1 MEALELHFRL
11 SASILKLLQAAES
24 NLDHDLLF
32 NLLVEAATGP
42 FAKGEEKSMPSLPR
56 SNEKEKP
63 PTMMEEEF
71 NCSSVCIGNVLS
83 SSPASAA
90 TPGVTSPPYV
100 ATPFDHDYAKRK
112 TLRRQQWQKQRH
124 EEQQADASPGFD
136 HEYCLPRSPIWL
148 ASFNERSQDS
158 EVVLLSDSNSTQDAF
173 KDPASSQDTSHR
185 AASVKA
191 SASSSEST
199 TLMKDRQPT
208 SEDTA
213 LHRDQT
219 GIQTEEKVIQEKVVS
234 MVVEVPDGSTPKVS
248 ADPCP
253 LPLTPTVTP
262 PKPASSQQG
271 TSQTTPSESKK
282 KPEPPAEVI
291 EVPKALPV
299 ERADQK
305 RMLVEM
311 CVRALFLCLSRFPQH
326 YKSLY
331 RLAYFYT
338 NSKTHQNLQWARDVL
353 LGCSVPWQQ
362 LKHMP
367 AQGLFCER
375 NKTNLFN

>member
-112 TLRRQQWQKQRH
+112 TLRRQQWQQQRH
-124 EEQQADASPGFD
+124 EEQQAD
-136 HEYCLPRSPIWL
+136 
-148 ASFNERSQDS
+148 ERSQDS

-173 KDPASSQDTSHR
+173 TDPASSQDTSHR

-199 TLMKDRQPT
+199 TPLKDRQPT

-262 PKPASSQQG
+262 LKPASSQQG

-375 NKTNLFN
+375 NKTNLFNISDTFRCFV